1 MAQGGDNHSSLSRY
15 LVNTIQLGAPWN
27 STVLNCGNPCTS
39 QTIDLESIGLAAGDV
54 YTVWLR
60 ETNAARVVGKG
71 FCQLSHWLA
80 SDVPRA
86 EDLLFQTDRRP
97 GFRRRATCSPS
108 PWTTRPPRCPSTWRR
123 ARRLAT
129 SAQPPPGEAARK
141 SAGLVARKSAGAGP
155 ALCAMPRLEPTPD
168 DSLAVASALPQPC
181 RLMRLPAR

>member
-1 MAQGGDNHSSLSRY
+1 MTCESCTTELDGILYSQESVELAVVQGGDNHSSLPDY

-71 FCQLSHWLA
+71 LLSPPHGLA

-86 EDLLFQTDRRP
+86 ENLLFQP
-97 GFRRRATCSPS
+97 SGARALVGEQRAHHHHGQHAPHGA
-108 PWTTRPPRCPSTWRR
+108 PQLDAVHAAWPRQPNLHR
-123 ARRLAT
+123 AR
-129 SAQPPPGEAARK
+129 
-141 SAGLVARKSAGAGP
+141 
-155 ALCAMPRLEPTPD
+155 
-168 DSLAVASALPQPC
+168 
-181 RLMRLPAR
+181 